1 MHPKPLN
8 FRHETTADFIATSG
22 EHRVDYV
29 FQIKFGC
36 TAAVGQLAAS
46 TVLLFSIADTCGK
59 SFLLNTRC
67 LRQYG
72 YNHRNHRSCSF
83 AFPSLNMFCVNHLT
97 SLEFWLPIALLCVCV
112 CARACAIYIKKG
124 NCVKVLPNLNG
135 AH

>member
-8 FRHETTADFIATSG
+8 FRHETTPDFIATSG

-72 YNHRNHRSCSF
+72 YNHIHPCRSHRRCGF
-83 AFPSLNMFCVNHLT
+83 TFPSLNMVCVNQLT
-97 SLEFWLPIALLCVCV
+97 SLEFWLPISLLCVCV
-112 CARACAIYIKKG
+112 YVYVYVCVVCVRARARAF
-124 NCVKVLPNLNG
+124 
-135 AH
+135 